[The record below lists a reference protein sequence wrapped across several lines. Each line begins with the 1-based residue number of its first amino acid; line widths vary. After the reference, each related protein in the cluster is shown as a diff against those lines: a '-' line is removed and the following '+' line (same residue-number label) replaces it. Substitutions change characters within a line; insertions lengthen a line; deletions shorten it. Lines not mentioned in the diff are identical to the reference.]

1 MSKRISRAGVSCDSR
16 RIRLAA
22 GCNRACNASKVMRPF
37 SSMTSSPSTTNR
49 SNGTSSS
56 VATTSGK
63 KRPSDVPDFPLISTA
78 PPSLKARQRKPSHF
92 GSNCH
97 FPGSFGSD
105 SADFASMGAAAARI
119 NQRPRRRASF
129 ERSSANLHVLKPA
142 AYVAQRAHDQLGSA
156 ARIQSP
162 GTALSDPSLIR
173 SRPVRRRRQMTPRES
188 EPQKETVERVM
199 HEFKHGEL
207 RSGTSGRQGQKS
219 QAGDGDRSQRGRRV
233 QSADAKRERGASPP
247 YEGEGASRRDGEG

>member
-1 MSKRISRAGVSCDSR
+1 MSLPAIAAFSPKASSALRRSVSGKASTCEPSGPTSMSKRISRAGVSCDSF

-22 GCNRACNASKVMRPF
+22 GCSRACNASKVRRPF

-63 KRPSDVPDFPLISTA
+63 KRLSDVPDFPLSSTA

-105 SADFASMGAAAARI
+105 SADFASMGAARSARI
-119 NQRPRRRASF
+119 NQRP
-129 ERSSANLHVLKPA
+129 
-142 AYVAQRAHDQLGSA
+142 
-156 ARIQSP
+156 
-162 GTALSDPSLIR
+162 
-173 SRPVRRRRQMTPRES
+173 
-188 EPQKETVERVM
+188 
-199 HEFKHGEL
+199 
-207 RSGTSGRQGQKS
+207 
-219 QAGDGDRSQRGRRV
+219 
-233 QSADAKRERGASPP
+233 
-247 YEGEGASRRDGEG
+247 